1 MTERTMRLLI
11 KVLSKLK
18 KQDKA
23 VIKSFEKRYKSFK
36 LHKDYINAIIFT
48 YFELLKNKDS
58 KGLKNDLK
66 EWINNLI
73 KDCLV
78 HYDLEKE
85 SKLLDKLSDEKELV
99 YKVQKKLE
107 DLLNNLKVERL
118 REKLLEKYEWI
129 KEVNVEEISS
139 LLEENASLQFSL
151 VAEEQRILTNLIGSL
166 DGSGELYSK
175 DMEVKVEQLSGIIYQ
190 LEKLLIEEKRKIID
204 PLYSI
209 LARCLFNIKKEKITR
224 EDVLEDIEAM
234 VDHLDAINYLNALLS
249 LNVDRSILKYAQ
261 RLAKEAEKN
270 ARNEVES
277 LEQQVI
283 LDSFTRLYN
292 KAYFNIML
300 QKFTKKAIETNS
312 PLSLITID
320 IDNFKIVNDLYGH
333 TVGDD
338 VIKGL
343 VEKIKQTVRRKQD
356 LPCRYGGEEFFIL
369 LPYVNLEGAKKIAEN
384 IKKGFKELKFEVER
398 YAQPPENSTIKILEE
413 NNKYYIG
420 VTISIG
426 IAEYNNEL
434 PLEFVKKADEFLIK
448 AKNIGKDCIV
458 TQ

>member
-1 MTERTMRLLI
+1 MRLLVN
-11 KVLSKLK
+11 VLNKLK
-18 KQDKA
+18 KQDKIL
-23 VIKSFEKRYKSFK
+23 IKSFEKRYKTFK

-48 YFELLKNKDS
+48 YFELLKDKDS
-58 KGLKNDLK
+58 KNLKRDLK

-85 SKLLDKLSDEKELV
+85 SKLLDKFSDEKELI

-107 DLLNNLKVERL
+107 DSLNNLKAERL
-118 REKLLEKYEWI
+118 REKILEKYEWI
-129 KEVNVEEISS
+129 KEVNIEEIPS

-151 VAEEQRILTNLIGSL
+151 VVEEQRILTRIMESL
-166 DGSGELYSK
+166 DNPKELYSK
-175 DMEVKVEQLSGIIYQ
+175 DIELEVEQLSGIIYQ
-190 LEKLLIEEKRKIID
+190 LERLLIEEKRKIID

-209 LARCLFNIKKEKITR
+209 MDRSLFNIKKEKITR
-224 EDVLEDIEAM
+224 EDVLEDIETM
-234 VDHLDAINYLNALLS
+234 VDPLDIINYLNALLS
-249 LNVDRSILKYAQ
+249 LNVDRSVLKYAQ

-270 ARNEVES
+270 ARNEVQL

-283 LDSFTRLYN
+283 LDSFTKLYN

-300 QKFTKKAIETNS
+300 QKLTKKVIETNS
-312 PLSLITID
+312 SLSLIAID

-369 LPYVNLEGAKKIAEN
+369 LPYVTLEGAKKIAEN
-384 IKKGFKELKFEVER
+384 IKKGFNELKFEVKR
-398 YAQPPENSTIKILEE
+398 YTQPPEKSTIKILEE
-413 NNKYYIG
+413 NNKYYICA
-420 VTISIG
+420 TISIG

-434 PLEFVKKADEFLIK
+434 PSEFVNKADEFLIK
-448 AKNIGKDCIV
+448 AKNIGKNCIV